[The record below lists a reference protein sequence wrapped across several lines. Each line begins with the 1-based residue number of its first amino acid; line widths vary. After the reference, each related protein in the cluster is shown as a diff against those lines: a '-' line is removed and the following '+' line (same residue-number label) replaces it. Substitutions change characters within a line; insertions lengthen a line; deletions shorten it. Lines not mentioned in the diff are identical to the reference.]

1 MASVSQTESKVETI
15 KAQNISL
22 FQKSIESYHAGEQV
36 HDSIRKIAEN
46 MEHIYILYDQKEFI
60 SGICSRIIREFAR
73 LGYPKL
79 DRTVYTALNE
89 KHYSRFKMEQ
99 YSSRNSPIGTDLPED
114 ISTEKKLIE
123 DAAAIIKSVDWDKF
137 PERFIQQIGV
147 TTNEAVIKIK
157 SYHDQYNMVD
167 LTKDYDPLDDN
178 EKNSPHHAKRPLEE
192 PPKDERP
199 NCISMQ
205 YRYLIEDIEYF
216 VDEFLKRYYPSDRE
230 KPYYARSVWLLRKL
244 FVQYPSDK
252 IHRDMYSWSEI
263 YAADKGI
270 HPSGK
275 SAKEISA
282 RYGEKIR
289 RHDKQTG
296 DAIYGRKGICKEQI
310 QKKRTS
316 LTDYLQEF
324 YYTMPLF
331 MFLHKR
337 YGETKERRLVDHTI
351 DIKSKRQHYS

>member
-1 MASVSQTESKVETI
+1 MALAKQEVESIQNDTAELYRKAIHAFETSESVS
-15 KAQNISL
+15 
-22 FQKSIESYHAGEQV
+22 
-36 HDSIRKIAEN
+36 
-46 MEHIYILYDQKEFI
+46 EHIRDIARNLEKISELYDQKEYI
-60 SGICSRIIREFAR
+60 PTICNRIIHHFRD
-73 LGYPKL
+73 LGYGKMDQVVYHALSGKEFHRYKKQFTSRSL
-79 DRTVYTALNE
+79 DPST
-89 KHYSRFKMEQ
+89 
-99 YSSRNSPIGTDLPED
+99 PLPED
-114 ISTEKKLIE
+114 ISIEKKLVE
-123 DAAAIIKSVDWDKF
+123 DAVALLKNIDLDKF
-137 PERFIQQIGV
+137 PERFIQQIGYTAYDAV
-147 TTNEAVIKIK
+147 TKIK
-157 SYHDQYNMVD
+157 SYQEQHNIVD

-178 EKNSPHHAKRPLEE
+178 EKSSPYHPKRPLVE

-216 VDEFLKRYYPSDRE
+216 VDEFLKRYYPPDEE

-252 IHRDMYSWSEI
+252 IHRDMFSWSEI

-296 DAIYGRKGICKEQI
+296 EAIYGRKGICKEQI

-337 YGETKERRLVDHTI
+337 YAETKERRLVDHTI